1 MNRLILGIGQY
12 LNLEGE
18 EIGKRRREW
27 GEEEGE
33 KQEEE
38 EGEEEGNVA
47 QPSDPPR
54 FPTQKGEGEGE
65 RGLGGEW
72 VGGEE

>member
-1 MNRLILGIGQY
+1 MNRLILRIGQY

-18 EIGKRRREW
+18 EIGKRRRRER

-47 QPSDPPR
+47 
-54 FPTQKGEGEGE
+54 
-65 RGLGGEW
+65 
-72 VGGEE
+72 